1 MAGPLS
7 GFKVLEIA
15 GIGPG
20 PFCAMMLADM
30 GAEVICIDRK
40 TPGVLGG
47 GGTLVD
53 RGRRTV
59 VLDLKSPAAIDVVLR
74 LVAGCDALIEGMRPG
89 VMERLGLGPDV
100 CLQRNPR
107 LVYGRMTGWG
117 QTGPLAHAAGHDL
130 NYIAISGALHA
141 MGNADRPPTPPLH
154 LVGDMGGGAMMLA
167 FGIVSAL
174 LETSRS
180 GQGQVVDAA
189 ICDGTAALT
198 SMYHGMLHQRQWTLQ
213 REANLLD
220 GGAHFYGCY
229 ACADGKYVSIGAIEP
244 QFYALLLK
252 LCDISDPAFAAQWER
267 QEWPALRS
275 KLETLFKTRSR
286 DAWSALLE
294 GTDVCFAPV
303 LDFAEAKQHPHYV
316 ARGSFVETQGQ
327 THPAP
332 APRFSRT
339 PGAAGAIPQVG
350 QHTLEVLRELSMD
363 EDEIQCLRDKGVI
376 AA

>member
-1 MAGPLS
+1 MAGPLT
-7 GFKVLEIA
+7 GFRVLEMA

-47 GGTLVD
+47 GGSIVD
-53 RGRRTV
+53 RGRRSV
-59 VLDLKSPAAIDVVLR
+59 VLDLKKPASIEVVLCLAER
-74 LVAGCDALIEGMRPG
+74 SDALIEGMRPG
-89 VMERLGLGPDV
+89 VMERLGLGPAP

-117 QTGPLAHAAGHDL
+117 QTGPLAQAAGHDL
-130 NYIAISGALHA
+130 NYIAITGALNA
-141 MGNADRPPTPPLH
+141 MGHADRPPTPPLH

-189 ICDGTAALT
+189 ICDGVSAL
-198 SMYHGMLHQRQWTLQ
+198 SAMYYAMLKTGQWSVQRQ
-213 REANLLD
+213 ANMLD

-229 ACADGKYVSIGAIEP
+229 TCADGRFVSIGSIEP
-244 QFYALLLK
+244 QFYAQLLQR
-252 LCDISDPAFAAQWER
+252 CDIDDPDFKLQWER
-267 QEWPALRS
+267 RQWPVLRA
-275 KLETLFKTRSR
+275 KLEILFKTRSR
-286 DAWSALLE
+286 DQWCELLE

-303 LDFAEAKQHPHYV
+303 LDFVEATQHRHNV
-316 ARGSFVETQGQ
+316 ARGSFIQTDGI

-332 APRFSRT
+332 SPRFSRT
-339 PGAAGAIPQVG
+339 PGVAGAIPKAG
-350 QHTLEVLRELSMD
+350 QHTLEVLRELGFSEM
-363 EDEIQCLRDKGVI
+363 EIHEIEARG
-376 AA
+376 

>member
-1 MAGPLS
+1 MAGPLT
-7 GFKVLEIA
+7 GFKVVEMA

-47 GGTLVD
+47 GGSIVD
-53 RGRRTV
+53 RGRRTI
-59 VLDLKSPAAIDVVLR
+59 VLDLKNAASVEVVLR
-74 LVAGCDALIEGMRPG
+74 LVERSDALIEGMRPG
-89 VMERLGLGPDV
+89 VMERLGLGPEP

-130 NYIAISGALHA
+130 NYIAITGALHA
-141 MGNADRPPTPPLH
+141 MGHADRPPTPPLH

-189 ICDGTAALT
+189 ICDGVSTLS
-198 SMYHGMLHQRQWTLQ
+198 SMYYALLKSGVWSTRRQ
-213 REANLLD
+213 ANMLD

-229 ACADGKYVSIGAIEP
+229 TCADGRFISIGAIEP
-244 QFYALLLK
+244 QFYALLLQR
-252 LCDISDPAFAAQWER
+252 CGIDDPDFKMQWVQ
-267 QEWPALRS
+267 QEWPILRG
-275 KLETLFKTRSR
+275 KLEALFKTRSR
-286 DAWSALLE
+286 DQWCELLE

-303 LDFAEAKQHPHYV
+303 LDFAEATTHPHNV
-316 ARGSFVETQGQ
+316 ARSTFIETDGI

-339 PGAAGAIPQVG
+339 PGVAGPVPKVG
-350 QHTLEVLRELSMD
+350 QHTLEVLDELGYSD
-363 EDEIQCLRDKGVI
+363 LEIATLRDSSAI
-376 AA
+376 M